1 MKTVPITLITGYLG
15 SGKTTLI
22 NYLLK
27 NAGGYK
33 MAVIVN
39 DIGEVNIDAD
49 LIQKGGVVAEKDDN
63 LVALQNG
70 CICCTLKKDLIEQ
83 LAALIKTR
91 KFDHILIEASGICE
105 PVPIAQTI
113 TYLEQQFERR
123 GMPKF
128 CKLDAV
134 VSVTDALRLADEFGC
149 GATLEKAKRGEED
162 IENLVIQQLEFCDIV
177 LLNKASDVT
186 ADQLAAIKAIIRK
199 LQPNATIIDTNYC
212 RIDVKSILDTGLFDF
227 EKAVN
232 SAGWMQEFDDPDNE
246 HDADD
251 EHHHHHDDDDDEGE
265 HEHHHDHHEHEH
277 HHHHHHEHGVGENDD
292 SGTAEEYGIGTY
304 VYYRRRPFDRL
315 RFEDWANKDYGR
327 MIIRSKGLV
336 YFTDEND
343 MSYVYEQAGKQKY
356 LSENGPW
363 YATMPARE
371 IDRLLATDP
380 KFAHDWDMEYGDRM
394 IKLVFIGQNLD
405 RSALKAELDK
415 I

>member
-1 MKTVPITLITGYLG
+1 
-15 SGKTTLI
+15 
-22 NYLLK
+22 
-27 NAGGYK
+27 
-33 MAVIVN
+33 
-39 DIGEVNIDAD
+39 
-49 LIQKGGVVAEKDDN
+49 
-63 LVALQNG
+63 
-70 CICCTLKKDLIEQ
+70 
-83 LAALIKTR
+83 
-91 KFDHILIEASGICE
+91 
-105 PVPIAQTI
+105 
-113 TYLEQQFERR
+113 
-123 GMPKF
+123 
-128 CKLDAV
+128 
-134 VSVTDALRLADEFGC
+134 
-149 GATLEKAKRGEED
+149 
-162 IENLVIQQLEFCDIV
+162 
-177 LLNKASDVT
+177 
-186 ADQLAAIKAIIRK
+186 
-199 LQPNATIIDTNYC
+199 
-212 RIDVKSILDTGLFDF
+212 
-227 EKAVN
+227 
-232 SAGWMQEFDDPDNE
+232 MQEFDDPDNE

-251 EHHHHHDDDDDEGE
+251 EHHHHHDDDDDEAE
-265 HEHHHDHHEHEH
+265 HEHHHDHHEHEHH